1 MSSRGQQL
9 TRASKI
15 ESLSGFFS
23 SQTWAKKLVINQ
35 LSKMKIGQLR
45 IVDGTNIRVF
55 GDQSNKAVISA
66 EIELINDE
74 LFSAVAFNGV
84 IGAGESFMSGAWQTP
99 NLVKV
104 IQFFVVNMQT
114 VKALDGQRSWL
125 SRFGFWLIDRAKRNS
140 LQGSKDNISA
150 HYDLGNDFF
159 SLFLDPTMMY
169 SSAVFP
175 EESYSLEQASL
186 EKLEIICRQLE
197 LSADDHL
204 LEIGTGWG
212 GMAVYA
218 AENFGC
224 KVTTTTISKQQ
235 YEFAHKRVEAAGLS
249 GQVTVLMEDY
259 RKLEG
264 RYDKLVSIEM
274 IEAVGHQYFSE
285 YFNGCSNLL
294 KPDGLM
300 LIQAITIADQR
311 YDQALGAVDFIQR
324 YIFPGGCLPSN
335 HIIAHHVAV
344 DTDMT
349 IIGLKDI
356 GLDYAY
362 TLEKWR
368 EQFFDKLDQV
378 KTLGFDQRFI
388 RMWDYY
394 LCYCEGG
401 FRERAISAAQI
412 LMAKPAYRRA

>member
-1 MSSRGQQL
+1 MTTGQIDVK
-9 TRASKI
+9 KI
-15 ESLSGFFS
+15 ARLPTVKAYRSA
-23 SQTWAKKLVINQ
+23 T
-35 LSKMKIGQLR
+35 LSKRLVFRLFQGLR
-45 IVDGTNIRVF
+45 HG
-55 GDQSNKAVISA
+55 
-66 EIELINDE
+66 ELIIHDGDE
-74 LFSAVAFNGV
+74 MHHFGSGDLTIAPSATVV
-84 IGAGESFMSGAWQTP
+84 IHNPRAYGRILTGGTVGAGEAYIEGDWSTEQLTELTRVFIANMPILESMKSNQNW
-99 NLVKV
+99 LVKV
-104 IQFFVVNMQT
+104 
-114 VKALDGQRSWL
+114 ALKLAHAAR
-125 SRFGFWLIDRAKRNS
+125 KNS
-140 LQGSKDNISA
+140 LTGSRENIAA

-159 SLFLDPTMMY
+159 SLFLDPTLMY

-175 EESYSLEQASL
+175 EGSDDLADASQH
-186 EKLEIICRQLE
+186 KLRLICEDLE
-197 LSADDHL
+197 LKPTDHL
-204 LEIGTGWG
+204 VEIGTGWG
-212 GMAVYA
+212 GMAIYA
-218 AENFGC
+218 AKHYGC
-224 KVTTTTISKQQ
+224 RVTTTTISREQLE
-235 YEFAHKRVEAAGLS
+235 YARAEVERRGLSDKITLLFEDYRNLS
-249 GQVTVLMEDY
+249 GQF
-259 RKLEG
+259 
-264 RYDKLVSIEM
+264 DKLVSIEM
-274 IEAVGHQYFSE
+274 IEAVGHE
-285 YFNGCSNLL
+285 YFDTYFDCVSRLL
-294 KPDGLM
+294 KPEGKAV
-300 LIQAITIADQR
+300 IQSITINKQR
-311 YDQALGAVDFIQR
+311 YDAARQSVDYIKR